1 MWKNSFIGIGVG
13 IGMLIG
19 VPLYFFVVN
28 NLFYKGN
35 PAKNVI
41 PVYMKNSQTLEVLIP
56 DRDPQ
61 DPNSLMTYKDTLY
74 VSKLQKNGDGDL
86 FKIKFY
92 SSEYKKYF
100 LIRLFDPSPTF
111 RLPDVLINKKVV
123 MTVNNDDLNNPL
135 YGSKENP
142 VPVFKYNGTPP
153 IEFGGNIYGV
163 TQQEY
168 LYNVTQYLTYLM
180 PKKDFQKRFGKE

>member
-1 MWKNSFIGIGVG
+1 MKNSFIGIGVG

-35 PAKNVI
+35 PATKVI
-41 PVYMKNSQTLEVLIP
+41 PAYIKNSQDIKVFVP
-56 DRDPQ
+56 DCDPQ
-61 DPNSLMTYKDTLY
+61 DSNSPMTYKDTLY
-74 VSKLQKNGDGDL
+74 TSKLQKNGDGYL
-86 FKIKFY
+86 FKINLY
-92 SSEYKKYF
+92 SREYKKHF
-100 LIRLFDPSPTF
+100 GITVFNPSPTL
-111 RLPDVLINKKVV
+111 RLPYVLLNKEIV

-135 YGSKENP
+135 YGSKESP

-180 PKKDFQKRFGKE
+180 PKKDFQNRFGKQ